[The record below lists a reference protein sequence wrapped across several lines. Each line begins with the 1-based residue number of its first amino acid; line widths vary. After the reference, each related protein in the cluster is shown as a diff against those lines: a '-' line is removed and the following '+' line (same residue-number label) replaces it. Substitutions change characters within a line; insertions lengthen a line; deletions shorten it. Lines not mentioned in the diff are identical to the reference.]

1 MDEVEEHR
9 QRLLGWYVALLV
21 VPAAG
26 CLVIAAPRVGLYR
39 WSTTVFLLAVSVG
52 LGWFSANMR
61 SFDGHVTLASVVV
74 LAAYPLVGPWAAVI
88 VSAAPLLD
96 FANDFTRQQRVFN
109 AAVSVL
115 PTMVGVGVWTL
126 LHGPDLSAPHLSAVH
141 HIPQPTHFPAAVL
154 ACLVTD
160 LVRFVV
166 NALLFVPLT
175 VLLTGQRPGRVLHQI
190 RRDLWRSAL
199 PAHLGYGPLGVLLAV
214 LWAAGLGPLAALLVL
229 APLVSA
235 HIAFDRSAQEEDART
250 ETLRTLIQ
258 AVETKD
264 PYTRGHSER
273 VARGV
278 ELLGTATGVSG
289 TRLAILR
296 FAGLL
301 HDVGK
306 LGVPTRVLTKTG
318 GLTAT
323 EFGEIRAHPAQ
334 GFEIITGIDFLDG
347 ARQAILHH
355 HERLDGAGYPTG
367 LAGDAIPEFA
377 RIISVVDAFD
387 SMTSSRSYHRARSVS
402 EALAELQR
410 CAGSHFDPAF
420 VDAFC
425 AAVVGH
431 GWRVTATGDGT
442 AVSVGGVAADPER
455 GDTEVVV
462 PAAGGPPAEPYDHD
476 DPTVVPPVVPTASR

>member
-1 MDEVEEHR
+1 MDDVDEHR
-9 QRLLGWYVALLV
+9 QRLLSRYVAILV
-21 VPAAG
+21 VPAAV
-26 CLVIAAPRVGLYR
+26 CLVLAAPRVGLHA
-39 WSTTVFLLAVSVG
+39 WSATVFLLAVSVG
-52 LGWFSANMR
+52 LGWFVANMR

-115 PTMVGVGVWTL
+115 PTMVGVGVWIL
-126 LHGPDLSAPHLSAVH
+126 LHPRAPITGSGF
-141 HIPQPTHFPAAVL
+141 PTAVL

-175 VLLTGQRPGRVLHQI
+175 VLLTGQRPVRVLHQM
-190 RRDLWRSAL
+190 RRDVWRSAL

-214 LWAAGLGPLAALLVL
+214 LWAAGLGPLAAMLVL

-235 HIAFDRSAQEEDART
+235 HIAFDRSAQEEDARA

-318 GLTAT
+318 GLTAA
-323 EFGEIRAHPAQ
+323 EFSEIRAHPAQ
-334 GFEIITGIDFLDG
+334 GFEIITGIDFLEG

-377 RIISVVDAFD
+377 RVIAVVDAFD

-402 EALAELQR
+402 EALAELRR
-410 CAGSHFDPAF
+410 CAGSHFDPRF
-420 VDAFC
+420 VEAFC
-425 AAVVGH
+425 TTVIRH
-431 GWRVTATGDGT
+431 GWRVTAIGDGT
-442 AVSVGGVAADPER
+442 AVSVSGVAADPER
-455 GDTEVVV
+455 GGTEVSA
-462 PAAGGPPAEPYDHD
+462 PDDGGPPARPYDHD
-476 DPTVVPPVVPTASR
+476 DPTVIPPVLPAVR